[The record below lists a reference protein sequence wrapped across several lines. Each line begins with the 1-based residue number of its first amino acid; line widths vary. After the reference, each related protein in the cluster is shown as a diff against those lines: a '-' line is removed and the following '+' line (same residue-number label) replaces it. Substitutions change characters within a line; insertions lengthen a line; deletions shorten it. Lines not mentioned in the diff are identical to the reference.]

1 MEKIL
6 GVAAVVAVNGKKPRS
21 FRTTLIEPVVEILK
35 LKKGDKIAFILD
47 EASQK
52 IQIRRA

>member
-21 FRTTLIEPVVEILK
+21 FRVTLIEPVVDALQ
-35 LKKGDKIAFILD
+35 LKKGDKIAFIFD
-47 EASQK
+47 ETSRK
-52 IQIRRA
+52 IQMRKA

>member
-6 GVAAVVAVNGKKPRS
+6 GVAAVVVVNGRKPRS
-21 FRTTLIEPVVEILK
+21 YRVTLIESVANILG

-47 EASQK
+47 ETSKK
-52 IQIRRA
+52 IEIRKT

>member
-6 GVAAVVAVNGKKPRS
+6 GVAAVVAVDGKRPRS
-21 FRTTLIEPVVEILK
+21 YRVTVIEPVVDFFG

-47 EASQK
+47 ETSRK
-52 IQIRRA
+52 IEIRKA

>member
-21 FRTTLIEPVVEILK
+21 FRVTLIEPVVDALQ
-35 LKKGDKIAFILD
+35 LKKGDKIAFIFD
-47 EASQK
+47 EASRK
-52 IQIRRA
+52 IQMKKA

>member
-21 FRTTLIEPVVEILK
+21 FRVTLIESVVTILE
-35 LKKGDKIAFILD
+35 LKKGDKIAFTFD
-47 EASQK
+47 ESSRK
-52 IQIRRA
+52 IQIRKA

>member
-1 MEKIL
+1 M

-47 EASQK
+47 EASEK
-52 IQIRRA
+52 IQIRKA